1 MCSNIL
7 LTTVV
12 AAVIETEGMIFIGQ
26 RRPDQSHPLKWE
38 FPGGK
43 VESGEQPRD
52 ALARELW
59 EELRIQAVIGGEIS
73 RYPYAYGDQ
82 SPILLI
88 FYAVTEYLGI
98 PDNQI
103 YQCTAWVP
111 RRDLPG
117 WDFLDGDTEIV
128 NQLQNF

>member
-12 AAVIETEGMIFIGQ
+12 AAVIETDGRILIGQ
-26 RRPDQSHPLKWE
+26 RRPDQSHPFKWE

-43 VESGEQPRD
+43 VESGEEPRC

-59 EELRIQAVIGGEIS
+59 EELRIHAVIGREIA
-73 RYPYAYGDQ
+73 RYPYVYEERPAIQ
-82 SPILLI
+82 LV
-88 FYAVTEYLGI
+88 FYTVTEYSGAL
-98 PDNQI
+98 DNRI
-103 YQCTAWVP
+103 YHCTAWVH
-111 RRDLPG
+111 RRDLPR
-117 WDFLDGDTEIV
+117 WDFLDGDIEIV